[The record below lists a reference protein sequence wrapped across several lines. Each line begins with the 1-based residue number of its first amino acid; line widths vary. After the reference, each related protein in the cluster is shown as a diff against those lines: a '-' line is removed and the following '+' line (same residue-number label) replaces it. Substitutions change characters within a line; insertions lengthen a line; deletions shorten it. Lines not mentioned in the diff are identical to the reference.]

1 MARKTKTNGNSDA
14 PVAEA
19 TPDVGSVLDVVI
31 KDAATGREIRF
42 GDLPVKSQAR
52 LVTKGANEILTD
64 SGAFSKEQVAKF
76 TEEGSLDAKKAEARD
91 KRWNSLLTGEF
102 SVGVRGPRV
111 DESTRVY
118 NECLAESFKAYWQ
131 AQRTAGAKVPAWA
144 DLKADQ
150 LKGLLTR
157 WAAHTGKDG
166 RTMGDVAREQ
176 ADRRIAES
184 KATREA
190 VSADFDL
197 TV

>member
-118 NECLAESFKAYWQ
+118 NECLAESFKAYWNKSR
-131 AQRTAGAKVPAWA
+131 AEGAKVVPFNEV
-144 DLKADQ
+144 KAEQ
-150 LKGLLTR
+150 LKKLLDR
-157 WAAHTGKDG
+157 WAAHTGPDG
-166 RTMGDVAREQ
+166 KTMGETA
-176 ADRRIAES
+176 
-184 KATREA
+184 
-190 VSADFDL
+190 
-197 TV
+197 